1 MTKLDYILSLN
12 GKCPEGMEVQKFLV
26 GGCVKCAKKAAAK
39 SLMACGGKAKK
50 RITKAQ
56 NGTDVQQKDSL
67 AAERKEHEALIKKY
81 QQNGRKLSEKEMKRL
96 QELNRRKTSRGEDGV

>member
-12 GKCPEGMEVQKFLV
+12 GRCPEGMEVEKFLA

-39 SLMACGGKAKK
+39 AIMSCGGKAKK

-56 NGTDVQQKDSL
+56 DGKPLPLKSESQK
-67 AAERKEHEALIKKY
+67 K
-81 QQNGRKLSEKEMKRL
+81 SEKKIKR
-96 QELNRRKTSRGEDGV
+96 